1 MQTQFEVPTNTTD
14 LLAAMNLKA
23 DFDAIVSD
31 RGIAAALSQ
40 CMDGVLRA
48 ADKLAADVTANGFKD
63 EADEDRMTA
72 KMLACT
78 KVYAQL
84 VRARR
89 AARAFDAIASTTG
102 MVIH

>member
-1 MQTQFEVPTNTTD
+1 MQTQFEIPTNTTD
-14 LLAAMNLKA
+14 LLAAMSLTA

-31 RGIAAALSQ
+31 RGIAAAYSE

-89 AARAFDAIASTTG
+89 AARAFDAITETG
-102 MVIH
+102 SLKVN

>member
-1 MQTQFEVPTNTTD
+1 METQFEIPNNVSD
-14 LLAAMNLKA
+14 LIAAMNLTA
-23 DFDAIVSD
+23 DFAAIVND

-84 VRARR
+84 VRARK
-89 AARAFDAIASTTG
+89 AAKEFDAISSSTG